1 MTEKKEVQPLPETDY
16 DLIIVGGAAAGLT
29 AALYACRRTL
39 KTLVITKSLGGQLAM
54 TPSIENFPGTKKSG
68 GMELMMKFLEHAQEY
83 GAEVAYE
90 TVKGLTKREDGVF
103 EVQSSGEV
111 GTRTAKAVILAFG
124 LTPRNLEVPGEE
136 ELQGRGVTYCAT
148 CDAPLF
154 KGKRVAVAGG
164 TFEALDAALLLA
176 KLDADVTLI
185 HKGKGYPAYKK
196 LFADV
201 EANDKITVRLE
212 TEVTKIKG
220 EMKVEEIVVK
230 PRVAEDEEAT
240 EETIEVDG
248 VFVENGHKIDSSWV
262 GDMVEYAKGGSIVVN
277 EVQETSTP
285 GLYAAGDVTP
295 QRDKQVIVSAGA
307 GATAALSAYQYI
319 QKASGKPAILVDWKH
334 EDE

>member
-1 MTEKKEVQPLPETDY
+1 MTEKKEVQPLPDTDY

-29 AALYACRRTL
+29 AALYGSRRTL

-54 TPSIENFPGTKKSG
+54 TPSIENFPGTQQAG
-68 GMELMMKFLEHAQEY
+68 GMELMMRFLEHAQEY
-83 GAEVAYE
+83 GAEIAYE
-90 TVKGLTKREDGVF
+90 TVRGLKKREDGVF
-103 EVQSSGEV
+103 EVESSGEV
-111 GTRTAKAVILAFG
+111 GTRTAKAVVLAFG

-136 ELQGRGVTYCAT
+136 ELQGKGVTYCAT

-196 LFADV
+196 LYADV
-201 EANDKITVRLE
+201 EASEKINVRLE
-212 TEVTKIKG
+212 TEVVRIEG
-220 EMKVEEIVVK
+220 EQRVEGIVITPK
-230 PRVAEDEEAT
+230 DGGE
-240 EETIEVDG
+240 EETIELDG
-248 VFVENGHKIDSSWV
+248 VFVENGHKIDSAWV
-262 GDMVEYAKGGSIVVN
+262 GELVEYAKGGSIIVN
-277 EVQETSTP
+277 EVQETKTP
-285 GLYAAGDVTP
+285 GLFAAGDVTP

-319 QKASGKPAILVDWKH
+319 QKASGKPAILVDWQH
-334 EDE
+334 EEEV